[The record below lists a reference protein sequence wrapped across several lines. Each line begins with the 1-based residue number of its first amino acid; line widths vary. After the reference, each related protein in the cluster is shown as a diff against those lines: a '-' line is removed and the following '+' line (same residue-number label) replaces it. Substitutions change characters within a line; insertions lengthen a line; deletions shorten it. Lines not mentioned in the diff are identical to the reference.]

1 MGLLEKLAKMA
12 GILSDDNAKE
22 EAAKMLHGQKA
33 VDKVEELEGEL
44 TPVQRRIVEL
54 EGYVPTEYEDTK
66 GIVTKGVGQTG
77 NYMDM
82 SFKEVAEIHED
93 VARNLIN
100 DYDELP
106 VELQAE
112 LAQLAYRG
120 DLQQSN
126 ETVALFNKG
135 KYEEASVELLNNK
148 EFKSE
153 DTPEHIKQR
162 LRDASRAMAMYEPEG
177 ITVALRKDKL
187 DSMSEYVVQKGDT
200 VYSIAKKFD
209 KTVAEVVDDN
219 KIKDVTN
226 LQIGQKILV

>member
-12 GILSDDNAKE
+12 GVLSDDNAKE

-126 ETVALFNKG
+126 ETIALFNKG

-177 ITVALRKDKL
+177 ISVALREDKL
-187 DSMSEYVVQKGDT
+187 NSMSEYVVQKGDT
-200 VYSIAKKFD
+200 VYSIARKFD

>member
-12 GILSDDNAKE
+12 GVLSDDNAKE

-177 ITVALRKDKL
+177 ISVALREDKL

-200 VYSIAKKFD
+200 VYSIARKFD

>member
-187 DSMSEYVVQKGDT
+187 DSMSEYIVQKGDT
-200 VYSIAKKFD
+200 VYSIARKFD

>member
-177 ITVALRKDKL
+177 ISVALREDKL

>member
-12 GILSDDNAKE
+12 GVLSDDNAKE

-177 ITVALRKDKL
+177 ISVALREDKL
-187 DSMSEYVVQKGDT
+187 NSMSEYVVQKGDT
-200 VYSIAKKFD
+200 VYSIARKFD

>member
-12 GILSDDNAKE
+12 GVLSDDNAKE

-126 ETVALFNKG
+126 
-135 KYEEASVELLNNK
+135 
-148 EFKSE
+148 
-153 DTPEHIKQR
+153 
-162 LRDASRAMAMYEPEG
+162 
-177 ITVALRKDKL
+177 
-187 DSMSEYVVQKGDT
+187 
-200 VYSIAKKFD
+200 
-209 KTVAEVVDDN
+209 
-219 KIKDVTN
+219 
-226 LQIGQKILV
+226 

>member
-12 GILSDDNAKE
+12 GVLSDDNAKE

-126 ETVALFNKG
+126 QTVALFNKG

-177 ITVALRKDKL
+177 ISVALREDKL
-187 DSMSEYVVQKGDT
+187 NSMSEYVVQKGDT

>member
-12 GILSDDNAKE
+12 GVLSDDNAKE

-153 DTPEHIKQR
+153 DTPVHIKQR

-177 ITVALRKDKL
+177 ISVALREDKL

>member
-12 GILSDDNAKE
+12 GVLSDDNAKE

-126 ETVALFNKG
+126 QTVALFNKG

-177 ITVALRKDKL
+177 ISVALREDKL
-187 DSMSEYVVQKGDT
+187 NSMSEYVVQKGDT
-200 VYSIAKKFD
+200 VYSIARKFD

>member
-126 ETVALFNKG
+126 QTVALFNKG

-187 DSMSEYVVQKGDT
+187 DSMSEYIVQKGDT

>member
-126 ETVALFNKG
+126 QTVALFNKG

-187 DSMSEYVVQKGDT
+187 YSMSEYIVQKGDT
-200 VYSIAKKFD
+200 VYSIARKFD

>member
-12 GILSDDNAKE
+12 GVLSDDNAKE

-126 ETVALFNKG
+126 QTVALFNKG

-177 ITVALRKDKL
+177 ISVALREDKL

-200 VYSIAKKFD
+200 VYSIARKFD

>member
-126 ETVALFNKG
+126 QTVALFNKG

-187 DSMSEYVVQKGDT
+187 DSMSEYIVQKGDT
-200 VYSIAKKFD
+200 VYSIARKFD

>member
-126 ETVALFNKG
+126 QTVALFNKG

-177 ITVALRKDKL
+177 ISVALREDKL

-200 VYSIAKKFD
+200 VYSIARKFD

>member
-12 GILSDDNAKE
+12 GVLSDDNAKE

-187 DSMSEYVVQKGDT
+187 DSMSEYIVQKGDT
-200 VYSIAKKFD
+200 VYSIARKFD

>member
-126 ETVALFNKG
+126 QTVALFNKG

-177 ITVALRKDKL
+177 ISVALREDKL
-187 DSMSEYVVQKGDT
+187 NSMSEYVVQKGDT

>member
-1 MGLLEKLAKMA
+1 MGLLENLAKKA

-162 LRDASRAMAMYEPEG
+162 LRDASRTIAMYEPEG

-219 KIKDVTN
+219 KIKDVTK

>member
-12 GILSDDNAKE
+12 GVLSDDNAKE

-126 ETVALFNKG
+126 QTVALFNKG

-187 DSMSEYVVQKGDT
+187 DSMSEYIVQKGDT
-200 VYSIAKKFD
+200 VYSIARKFD

>member
-187 DSMSEYVVQKGDT
+187 DSMSEYIVQKGDT

>member
-1 MGLLEKLAKMA
+1 MGLLEKLAKKA
-12 GILSDDNAKE
+12 GILSDNNAKE

-126 ETVALFNKG
+126 QTVALFNKG

-187 DSMSEYVVQKGDT
+187 DSMSEYIVQKGDT
-200 VYSIAKKFD
+200 VYSIARKFD

>member
-135 KYEEASVELLNNK
+135 KYEEASVELLNKK

-177 ITVALRKDKL
+177 ISVALREDKL
-187 DSMSEYVVQKGDT
+187 NSMSEYVVQKGDT

>member
-12 GILSDDNAKE
+12 GVLSDDNAKE

-177 ITVALRKDKL
+177 ISVALREDKL
-187 DSMSEYVVQKGDT
+187 NSMSEYVVQKGDT

-226 LQIGQKILV
+226 LQICQKILV

>member
-177 ITVALRKDKL
+177 ISVALREDKL
-187 DSMSEYVVQKGDT
+187 NSMSEYVVQKGDT
-200 VYSIAKKFD
+200 VYSIARKFD

>member
-12 GILSDDNAKE
+12 GVLSDDNAKE

-126 ETVALFNKG
+126 QTVALFNKG

-177 ITVALRKDKL
+177 ISVALREDKL

>member
-126 ETVALFNKG
+126 QTVALFNKG

-177 ITVALRKDKL
+177 ISVALREDKL
-187 DSMSEYVVQKGDT
+187 NSMSEYVVQKGDT
-200 VYSIAKKFD
+200 VYSIARKFD

>member
-12 GILSDDNAKE
+12 GVLSDDNAKE

-200 VYSIAKKFD
+200 VYSIARKFD

>member
-1 MGLLEKLAKMA
+1 MGLLEKLAKKA

-162 LRDASRAMAMYEPEG
+162 LRDASRAIAMYEPEG

-219 KIKDVTN
+219 KIKDVTK

>member
-12 GILSDDNAKE
+12 GVLSDDNAKE

-177 ITVALRKDKL
+177 ISVALREDKL

>member
-12 GILSDDNAKE
+12 GVLSDDNAKE

-177 ITVALRKDKL
+177 ISVALREDKL
-187 DSMSEYVVQKGDT
+187 NSMSEYVVQKGDT

>member
-12 GILSDDNAKE
+12 GVLSDDNAKE

-93 VARNLIN
+93 VSRNLIN

-177 ITVALRKDKL
+177 ISVALREDKL
-187 DSMSEYVVQKGDT
+187 NSMSEYVVQKGDT

>member
-12 GILSDDNAKE
+12 GVLSDDNAKE

-187 DSMSEYVVQKGDT
+187 DSMSEYIVQKGDT

>member
-177 ITVALRKDKL
+177 ISVALREDKL
-187 DSMSEYVVQKGDT
+187 NSMSEYVVQKGDT